1 MYDASDMNKRVVDS
15 LIRSGS
21 FHSMGYRR
29 SQLLAVYEQ
38 VLDSIARDRKQNLE
52 GQFDLFGGQGD
63 RGRIPDMILPDIPE
77 YAPGELMKMEKE
89 VTGLYL
95 SGHPMDEYRAQV
107 KRYHAVPIS
116 AVLSSGGEEG
126 DGRYGDGVRLNVA
139 GVVSAVRTKTTKN
152 NSLMAYV
159 TLEDATGS
167 MELLAFSRTLTDS
180 GPYLKAGMP
189 VVVSGRVSVRD
200 EKEPQLMVDR
210 VIPLGEASRRGQGAE
225 RVLWI
230 RLRDGGEPFTW
241 LKKLLNMFP
250 GESTAVVYLEDSRK
264 KLRTQ
269 CLIHEALLSELNEVL
284 GPANVVLKE
293 T

>member
-1 MYDASDMNKRVVDS
+1 
-15 LIRSGS
+15 
-21 FHSMGYRR
+21 
-29 SQLLAVYEQ
+29 
-38 VLDSIARDRKQNLE
+38 
-52 GQFDLFGGQGD
+52 
-63 RGRIPDMILPDIPE
+63 MILPDIPE

-116 AVLSSGGEEG
+116 AVLSAGGEEG
-126 DGRYGDGVRLNVA
+126 GGRYGDGVRLNVA

-210 VIPLGEASRRGQGAE
+210 VMPLGEASRHSQEAE

-269 CLIHEALLSELNEVL
+269 CLIHEALLLELNEVL

>member
-1 MYDASDMNKRVVDS
+1 
-15 LIRSGS
+15 
-21 FHSMGYRR
+21 
-29 SQLLAVYEQ
+29 
-38 VLDSIARDRKQNLE
+38 
-52 GQFDLFGGQGD
+52 
-63 RGRIPDMILPDIPE
+63 
-77 YAPGELMKMEKE
+77 
-89 VTGLYL
+89 
-95 SGHPMDEYRAQV
+95 
-107 KRYHAVPIS
+107 
-116 AVLSSGGEEG
+116 
-126 DGRYGDGVRLNVA
+126 
-139 GVVSAVRTKTTKN
+139 
-152 NSLMAYV
+152 
-159 TLEDATGS
+159 
-167 MELLAFSRTLTDS
+167 
-180 GPYLKAGMP
+180 
-189 VVVSGRVSVRD
+189 
-200 EKEPQLMVDR
+200 MVDR